1 MRNRVR
7 EFQVTEPMP
16 DGSLV
21 DVVSCASCMCRWI
34 VEGCSAVDGAAVI
47 QPMLQEP
54 MAVSADIADIGCQID
69 GLNALFVAARLP
81 APVCQAI
88 EAELSELG
96 AVTTAELTME
106 DWKALNSFALMRP
119 LQQRRVLQQT
129 TGR

>member
-1 MRNRVR
+1 MQCSRRTGKQDGLREPTKRISPEDVKHMRNRVR

-54 MAVSADIADIGCQID
+54 MAVSADIADIG
-69 GLNALFVAARLP
+69 
-81 APVCQAI
+81 
-88 EAELSELG
+88 
-96 AVTTAELTME
+96 
-106 DWKALNSFALMRP
+106 
-119 LQQRRVLQQT
+119 
-129 TGR
+129 

>member
-47 QPMLQEP
+47 QPVLQEP
-54 MAVSADIADIGCQID
+54 MAVSADIGCQID
-69 GLNALFVAARLP
+69 GLNALFAAARLP
-81 APVCQAI
+81 VLVCQAI

-96 AVTTAELTME
+96 AATTAEMTME
-106 DWKALNSFALMRP
+106 DWRALNSFALMRP

-129 TGR
+129 SGR